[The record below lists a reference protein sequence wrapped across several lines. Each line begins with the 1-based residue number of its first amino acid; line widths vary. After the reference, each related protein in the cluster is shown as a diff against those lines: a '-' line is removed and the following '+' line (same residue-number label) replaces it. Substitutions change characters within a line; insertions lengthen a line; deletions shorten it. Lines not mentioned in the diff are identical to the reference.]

1 MTPVVL
7 EAVLGTLLLVY
18 LIAALVREIRRLQR
32 QRMRVRKLYASPVF
46 QDMLPML
53 EHARR
58 RHLEQVRVDKT
69 GVLITYLFPAGSN
82 TAFLMKPHGYAY
94 LTEEQQAAMRTLLE
108 ECLPKLRQRGC
119 YRLLRRTYRLVN
131 GQVEY
136 SYRYVMQNR
145 YKASLVRIPYYEQLQ
160 DQPWR
165 V

>member
-7 EAVLGTLLLVY
+7 EAALGTLLLVY

-58 RHLEQVRVDKT
+58 RRLEQVRVDKT
-69 GVLITYLFPAGSN
+69 GVLITCLFPAGSN

-119 YRLLRRTYRLVN
+119 YRLLRRAYRLVN

-136 SYRYVMQNR
+136 SYRYVIQNR

-165 V
+165 G